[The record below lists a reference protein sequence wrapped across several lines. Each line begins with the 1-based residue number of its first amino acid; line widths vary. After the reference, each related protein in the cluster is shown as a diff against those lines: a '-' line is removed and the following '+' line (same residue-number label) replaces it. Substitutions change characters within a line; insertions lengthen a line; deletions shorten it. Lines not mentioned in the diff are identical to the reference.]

1 MHMYFLIT
9 LTMKLIMETTD
20 FAKYLTRFFTEYL
33 VGERG
38 ASTHTIRSYSNTF
51 TNLLVF
57 MDEQINVGA
66 DILTLDHFNRNMI
79 LRFLDWLQTS
89 KHCANATRN
98 QRLAALH
105 SFFRYMQYEDVKR
118 MGLWQEILSIKVKRQ
133 EKRSVNYLTVEAI
146 KLILEQIPTNMRIG
160 RRNLALIALM
170 YDSGARVQEIIDL
183 SPSSLRLDKPSHITL
198 HGKGN
203 KKRVVPLQDEQ
214 VTLLQAY
221 MKENSLDICA
231 SNQRPLFAKNSGGRL
246 TNAGIT
252 YILNTYAVLA
262 RVLRPEL
269 IPEISPHTLRHS
281 KAMHLLQ
288 AGVNLIY
295 IRDMLG
301 HVSIQTT
308 EIYARADSKQKRNAL
323 ESAYIDIIPNA
334 GSLGSWEKDS
344 KLKGWLKNLS
354 K

>member
-1 MHMYFLIT
+1 
-9 LTMKLIMETTD
+9 MKLTMETTD

-38 ASTHTIRSYSNTF
+38 ASTNTIRSYSNTF

-57 MDEQINVGA
+57 MDEQVNIRA
-66 DILTLDHFNRNMI
+66 DALLLDHFNRNII
-79 LRFLDWLQTS
+79 LRFLDWLQTN
-89 KHCANATRN
+89 KNCANATRN

-133 EKRSVNYLTVEAI
+133 EKRSVNYLTVDAI
-146 KLILEQIPTNMRIG
+146 KFLLEQIPTNNRIG

-170 YDSGARVQEIIDL
+170 YDSGARVQEMIDL
-183 SPSSLRLDKPSHITL
+183 SPFSLRLDKPSHITL

-203 KKRVVPLQDEQ
+203 KKRIVPLQDEQ
-214 VTLLQAY
+214 VKLLQAY
-221 MKENSLDICA
+221 MKENSLDVA
-231 SNQRPLFAKNSGGRL
+231 AYNQRPMFANNRGGRL

-252 YILNTYAVLA
+252 YILNTYADMA
-262 RVLRPEL
+262 RKLKPEL
-269 IPEISPHTLRHS
+269 IPRISPHTLRHS

-288 AGVNLIY
+288 AGVNLVY

-308 EIYARADSKQKRNAL
+308 EIYARADSKQKRDAL

-334 GSLGSWEKDS
+334 GSLGSWEKDPR
-344 KLKGWLKNLS
+344 LKVWLKNLS